1 MHTLAGMKL
10 LVVEDEP
17 KLAAI
22 LAKGLKAESYIVDN
36 VYDGE
41 AAVESAL
48 VNEYDIIILDYLLP
62 KKNGLQVLQEIK
74 QNTCASKV
82 LMLTA
87 KDSIQDKVDG
97 LNMGADDYMVKPF
110 AFEELLARIRVLL
123 RRGNSNET
131 ESTLKADDLSLNLLN
146 HQVVRAGISI
156 ELSAKE
162 YALLEFFL
170 RHPNELVTRTQLW
183 EHVWDMEVENF
194 SNVVDVYVCYLRN
207 KIDKAPFSPL
217 IHTLRGKGYMLK
229 TND

>member
-22 LAKGLKAESYIVDN
+22 LAKGLKAESYLVDN
-36 VYDGE
+36 VYDGQ

-48 VNEYDIIILDYLLP
+48 VNDYDIIILDYLLP
-62 KKNGLQVLQEIK
+62 KRNGIEVLQEIRK
-74 QNTCASKV
+74 QHCSSKV

-87 KDSIQDKVDG
+87 KDSLQDKLDG

-123 RRGNSNET
+123 RRGTNNECESN
-131 ESTLKADDLSLNLLN
+131 LKADDLVLNLLN
-146 HQVVRAGISI
+146 HEVSRGGAKID
-156 ELSAKE
+156 LSAKE

-183 EHVWDMEVENF
+183 EHVWDMEVDNF

-207 KIDKAPFSPL
+207 KIDKSPFTPL
-217 IHTLRGKGYMLK
+217 IHTLRGKGYILK